1 MRRPESYCRVLE
13 AAMHAG
19 KADVD
24 DDRLAGIAA
33 RRHRLAAILRPELP
47 SVVDE
52 LVREIRR
59 ALPEYGRLLDQS
71 QGAVLRQRVSYIAKL
86 FVDLVEYP
94 ELPRTEAD
102 KTFRAVGRA
111 EGHGGRTLDPLQA
124 AFRIGGRVAWRR
136 ISMVERQRAL
146 SANDV
151 SWLAERLF
159 VFLDELA
166 ALSVQGYRQA
176 QDRARDAGRGVRRR
190 LLQLVLKR
198 PVVSRSV
205 IADLA
210 HSAGWTVPEQCA
222 MVALD
227 VEPTGQLQPDPV
239 LGP

>member
-33 RRHRLAAILRPELP
+33 RRHR
-47 SVVDE
+47 
-52 LVREIRR
+52 
-59 ALPEYGRLLDQS
+59 
-71 QGAVLRQRVSYIAKL
+71 
-86 FVDLVEYP
+86 
-94 ELPRTEAD
+94 
-102 KTFRAVGRA
+102 
-111 EGHGGRTLDPLQA
+111 
-124 AFRIGGRVAWRR
+124 
-136 ISMVERQRAL
+136 
-146 SANDV
+146 
-151 SWLAERLF
+151 
-159 VFLDELA
+159 LA

-239 LGP
+239 LGPDVLAD